1 LRFCVPTPACKP
13 TASELQ
19 LARWNLAAMHPI
31 VITQLVAVERSAIAL
46 KVPRRRRWWRRR
58 RRVPAIAIAR

>member
-1 LRFCVPTPACKP
+1 
-13 TASELQ
+13 
-19 LARWNLAAMHPI
+19 MHPI